1 MPLEEKINSFDCR
14 RVFIRAASKTKSDNN
29 FTGKAVTVREMN
41 QNMDESVSS
50 GISVTPAA
58 RSKITELLANADE
71 SQSAVRVFVSGG
83 GCGGMS
89 YGMTFAESIAD
100 KDRLMKDEEGFALT
114 IDPIAFSYLQGAE
127 IDFQDS
133 DVNATFVF
141 NNVFQAVGGS
151 GACGGCGGAH

>member
-1 MPLEEKINSFDCR
+1 M
-14 RVFIRAASKTKSDNN
+14 SDSI
-29 FTGKAVTVREMN
+29 E
-41 QNMDESVSS
+41 VSS
-50 GISVTPAA
+50 ELGISVTASA
-58 RSKITELLANADE
+58 KTKIAELLSNADE
-71 SQSAVRVFVSGG
+71 SHSAVRGFVSGG

-89 YGMTFAESIAD
+89 YGMTFAESVSG
-100 KDRLMKDEEGFALT
+100 KDRFLNDETGFALA

-151 GACGGCGGAH
+151 GACSGCGGAH

>member
-1 MPLEEKINSFDCR
+1 MPLKEKINSFDCR
-14 RVFIRAASKTKSDNN
+14 RALIRATSKTKSQDN
-29 FTGKAVTVREMN
+29 FTGKAVTVRKMK

-71 SQSAVRVFVSGG
+71 SQSAVRVFVAGG

-89 YGMTFAESIAD
+89 YGMTFAESISD
-100 KDRLMKDEEGFALT
+100 KDRLMKDEDGFALT
-114 IDPIAFSYLQGAE
+114 IDPVALSYLQGAE